1 MSNNPLQTN
10 NITKCSAKTRR
21 GALCQTPPVKG
32 KKRCRMHGGAKGS
45 GAPKGSQNAFKHGRY
60 SRETISNR
68 KETMMLIR
76 QFKALLREI
85 SLI

>member
-1 MSNNPLQTN
+1 M
-10 NITKCSAKTRR
+10 TKTQAEESLNSLEEGAFISIAKE
-21 GALCQTPPVKG
+21 C
-32 KKRCRMHGGAKGS
+32 GS
-45 GAPKGSQNAFKHGRY
+45 EGSQNAFKHGRY
-60 SRETISNR
+60 SRETIANR